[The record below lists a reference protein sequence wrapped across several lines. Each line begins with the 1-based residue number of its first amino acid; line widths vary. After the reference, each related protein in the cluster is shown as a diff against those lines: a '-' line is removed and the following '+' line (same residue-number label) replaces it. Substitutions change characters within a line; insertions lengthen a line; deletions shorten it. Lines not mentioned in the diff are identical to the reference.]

1 MRKIVLVMIL
11 TFGLFGFTENVI
23 GQGIY
28 KRVDEKGT
36 IHFSDNPTSSF
47 FSGEKEP
54 PRENGIEVLKNLEAG
69 NRQGTVVGSGGK
81 SIRIGYSQGSG
92 SGSSRGGSTTTIRSG
107 RT

>member
-1 MRKIVLVMIL
+1 MRKIVLITFLV
-11 TFGLFGFTENVI
+11 FGLLGITESI
-23 GQGIY
+23 FGQGIY
-28 KRVDEKGT
+28 KWVDEKGT

-54 PRENGIEVLKNLEAG
+54 PKENGIEVLKKLEAG

-92 SGSSRGGSTTTIRSG
+92 GGSSGGGSTTTIRSG